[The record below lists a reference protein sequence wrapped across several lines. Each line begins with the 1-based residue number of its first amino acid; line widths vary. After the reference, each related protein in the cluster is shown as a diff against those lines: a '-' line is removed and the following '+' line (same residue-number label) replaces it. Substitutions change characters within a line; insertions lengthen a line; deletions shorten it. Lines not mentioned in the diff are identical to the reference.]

1 MISDIGEGI
10 KNHISLYADDT
21 RLYGRVKNT
30 NDVQDM
36 QIDLESVY
44 EWAEVNNMEFNA
56 DKFEFIRFGK
66 NDELKNYTNYISSSG
81 EQIQEKDN
89 LRDLGIVMSNN
100 LRFDEHIG
108 TIVNKASQMAGW
120 ILRSFKTRNAD
131 TMMTLYKQLVRSG
144 LEYCCP
150 LWSPNEEGLKKKI
163 ENVQRSFT
171 RRIEGLTGTGRPS
184 YWDRLKL
191 LNIYSMERRRDRYII
206 LYIQ

>member
-89 LRDLGIVMSNN
+89 LRDFFLTLFYSVYSF
-100 LRFDEHIG
+100 LRFHVGFTD
-108 TIVNKASQMAGW
+108 
-120 ILRSFKTRNAD
+120 
-131 TMMTLYKQLVRSG
+131 
-144 LEYCCP
+144 
-150 LWSPNEEGLKKKI
+150 LKWFELI
-163 ENVQRSFT
+163 MCQ
-171 RRIEGLTGTGRPS
+171 
-184 YWDRLKL
+184 
-191 LNIYSMERRRDRYII
+191 NI
-206 LYIQ
+206 